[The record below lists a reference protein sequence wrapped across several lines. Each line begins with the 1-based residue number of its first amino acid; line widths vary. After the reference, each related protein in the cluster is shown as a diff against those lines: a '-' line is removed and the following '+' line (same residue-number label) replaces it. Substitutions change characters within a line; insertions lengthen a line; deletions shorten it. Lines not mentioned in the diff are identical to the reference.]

1 MALPIFVTVPSPPTM
16 DMRSSNF
23 LRKALG
29 AMVLGAMVLGAMVF
43 GRTAAATTAKRNRGS
58 GYKPASARKAY
69 LRLAK
74 KGSYLELSFTVSSVC
89 HLRNPGTCMYTTRTR
104 ITKQDTKGKRGY
116 PL

>member
-23 LRKALG
+23 LRKA
-29 AMVLGAMVLGAMVF
+29 LGAMVLGAMVF

-89 HLRNPGTCMYTTRTR
+89 HLRIPWYMYVY
-104 ITKQDTKGKRGY
+104 D
-116 PL
+116 